1 MTAVGNL
8 PLVEIWQADCRVFD
22 MAAQLRCIFCERRSV
37 LKKTVTLIAPIISLF
52 FSPFPVSQR
61 GQSKPFRDNFQVRSG
76 IGREERQLI
85 DDPSHLVYCTLEAGG
100 EASER

>member
-1 MTAVGNL
+1 M
-8 PLVEIWQADCRVFD
+8 E
-22 MAAQLRCIFCERRSV
+22 
-37 LKKTVTLIAPIISLF
+37 KTVTLIAPIISLS

-85 DDPSHLVYCTLEAGG
+85 DDPSHEVT
-100 EASER
+100 